1 MPHILV
7 LGATGTIGNALALS
21 LVRSGNHT
29 VYGLARTPAKAKGL
43 AVQEIIP
50 VLGSVQE
57 PHAFFNLLEEHPEI
71 SVVVDAAAVYGDSA
85 TLLKIIYEAG
95 IKRLAKYQQLGVP
108 VGPKIGYVYVSGMWV
123 HGSSHRTVSD
133 QNAFVG
139 TSGDPTPPVNMVSW
153 RPEVERQVLAPDMR
167 KVLDTAV
174 VRAALTFGGTAP
186 IWTGPLSSL
195 LQAARAEPQPPT
207 AQVQLDPLGTAA
219 LAHVE
224 DVASGIHAV
233 IEKLPLISISAV
245 YPLFDIMSQ
254 VESVAAIMQAAARV
268 FGFKGTVELVGP
280 AEGDVVSEAIGASVV
295 ADSDKART
303 ILGWTP
309 KRQGFLLGIEVYA
322 QAWLAGF
329 EKEVKK

>member
-21 LVRSGNHT
+21 LIRSGNHT
-29 VYGLARTPAKAKGL
+29 VYGLARSPAKAKGL

-57 PHAFFNLLEEHPEI
+57 PHAFLNLLEERPEI
-71 SVVVDAAAVYGDSA
+71 SVIVDAAAVYGDSSI
-85 TLLKIIYEAG
+85 LLKLIYEAG
-95 IKRLAKYQQLGVP
+95 VKRLAKYYELGVP
-108 VGPKIGYVYVSGMWV
+108 VGPKLGYVYVSGMWV

-139 TSGDPTPPVNMVSW
+139 TSGDLTPPVNMVAW
-153 RPEVERQVLAPDMR
+153 RPEVEREVLSPDIR

-186 IWTGPLSSL
+186 IWTGPLSTL
-195 LQAARAEPQPPT
+195 LQAARAQPQPPT

-233 IEKLPLISISAV
+233 IEKLPLIAISGV
-245 YPLFDIMSQ
+245 YPVFDIMNQ
-254 VESVAAIMQAAARV
+254 IESIAAIMQAAARV
-268 FGFKGTVELVGP
+268 FGYKGTVELVGP

-295 ADSDKART
+295 ADSGKAKT
-303 ILGWTP
+303 ILGWAP

-322 QAWLAGF
+322 HAWLAGF
-329 EKEVKK
+329 EKDVKK